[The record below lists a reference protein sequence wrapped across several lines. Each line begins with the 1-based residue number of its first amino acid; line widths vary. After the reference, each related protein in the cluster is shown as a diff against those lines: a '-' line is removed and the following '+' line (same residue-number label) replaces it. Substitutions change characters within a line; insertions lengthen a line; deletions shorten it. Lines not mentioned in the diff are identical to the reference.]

1 MNRALI
7 WRTIQNS
14 TWLLGG
20 LIMLGIAFFLWIGM
34 QIHQRITVERDMV
47 RKESVVEPEKVRF
60 SPTLGMMTDM
70 VPELDLSRD
79 VSSGER
85 SAEFRG
91 VSFIKEQANRWTV
104 HIMSVTQEDVIK
116 SYLDK
121 RADRQQFFYVRA
133 REANI
138 PERYVLFFGNF
149 SSVSKALEAS
159 RKGSFDLPASVKAY
173 PVRFSDFK
181 NKVSDDVGSEDEII
195 NLSKAGQIYQVRLRS
210 VPVPLELPP
219 VAANTGSSMAS
230 PSTPSLDPLASNPS
244 PSSNQP
250 STGQGNTVNS
260 GSTAANP
267 TTNSATL
274 ATTPKSGSTAPA
286 SGSSES
292 SAPIADPFN

>member
-70 VPELDLSRD
+70 VPELDLSQE

-91 VSFIKEQANRWTV
+91 VSFIKEQGNRWTV
-104 HIMSVTQEDVIK
+104 HIMSVTQEVVIK

-133 REANI
+133 RENNI
-138 PERYVLFFGNF
+138 SERYVLFFGNF

-195 NLSKAGQIYQVRLRS
+195 NLSKAGQIYQVRLRN

-219 VAANTGSSMAS
+219 VAANTGASMAS
-230 PSTPSLDPLASNPS
+230 SSTPSRDPLAIATPSVSN
-244 PSSNQP
+244 NQP
-250 STGQGNTVNS
+250 SSFQANPVNS
-260 GSTAANP
+260 GATAANP
-267 TTNSATL
+267 AASG
-274 ATTPKSGSTAPA
+274 TTPKTGSTPAPA
-286 SGSSES
+286 SGSNDSNP
-292 SAPIADPFN
+292 PIVDPFN

>member
-1 MNRALI
+1 
-7 WRTIQNS
+7 
-14 TWLLGG
+14 
-20 LIMLGIAFFLWIGM
+20 MLGIAFFLWIGM

-70 VPELDLSRD
+70 VPELDLSQE

-104 HIMSVTQEDVIK
+104 HIMSVTQEEVIK

-133 REANI
+133 RDANI

-181 NKVSDDVGSEDEII
+181 NKVTDDVGSEGEII
-195 NLSKAGQIYQVRLRS
+195 NLSKAGQIYQVRLRN
-210 VPVPLELPP
+210 VPVPLEMPS
-219 VAANTGSSMAS
+219 VAANSGSNMAS
-230 PSTPSLDPLASNPS
+230 PAKPSLDPLASTPLNNAATGTVGTTGSGQPNTGTGS
-244 PSSNQP
+244 VATGTAATPNSSSNPKPAQTP
-250 STGQGNTVNS
+250 ATPNTTGDGNS
-260 GSTAANP
+260 
-267 TTNSATL
+267 
-274 ATTPKSGSTAPA
+274 
-286 SGSSES
+286 
-292 SAPIADPFN
+292 PIADPFN